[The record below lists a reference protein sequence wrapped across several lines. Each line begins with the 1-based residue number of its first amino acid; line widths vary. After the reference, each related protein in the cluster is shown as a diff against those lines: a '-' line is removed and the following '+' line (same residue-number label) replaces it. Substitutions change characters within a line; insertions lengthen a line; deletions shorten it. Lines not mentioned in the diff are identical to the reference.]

1 MGSDDGP
8 ARVRREPPWPA
19 RRQLVATAC
28 AACAASALTLARFTA
43 TLCGSVPNLDALLNG
58 SSAER
63 AFAHISERDWP
74 RAVGRH
80 LFFSSLADD
89 LLWAG
94 PEIARPDAE
103 SQPDAERERGR
114 GRGALLWAAR
124 ARGGDARRPAR
135 RSALWDDVDGLG
147 PLLRAAIGPGGDAP
161 LGVWIGTPNATTG
174 LHYDAEPLSILHQVS
189 GTKRVTLY
197 DPSQSALLYD
207 SGRYYPYIRKIRA
220 STYAS
225 PPLRSRRCGR
235 CLRARAA
242 WT

>member
-1 MGSDDGP
+1 MGS
-8 ARVRREPPWPA
+8 EM
-19 RRQLVATAC
+19 C
-28 AACAASALTLARFTA
+28 
-43 TLCGSVPNLDALLNG
+43 
-58 SSAER
+58 
-63 AFAHISERDWP
+63 IRD
-74 RAVGRH
+74 R
-80 LFFSSLADD
+80 
-89 LLWAG
+89 
-94 PEIARPDAE
+94 
-103 SQPDAERERGR
+103 
-114 GRGALLWAAR
+114 LWAAR

-174 LHYDAEPLSILHQVS
+174 LHYDAEPLSILHQVAPRALCRARQALARSWRHPLTPSLTTLHAHLLPARPARPLAPRSPRSPDTCGAQVS